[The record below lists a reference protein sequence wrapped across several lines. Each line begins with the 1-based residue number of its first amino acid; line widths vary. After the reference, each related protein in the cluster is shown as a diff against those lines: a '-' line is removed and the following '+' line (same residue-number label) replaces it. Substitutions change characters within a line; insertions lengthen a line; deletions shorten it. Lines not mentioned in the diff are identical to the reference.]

1 MFISLKKH
9 NKILAETKKELEDA
23 KKELED
29 TKKNNCDQFTKIHE
43 LEKNFDKE
51 LEKQVKQKIDW
62 YNEFAEKLLKES
74 KKYDNLIETQLGD
87 FFPDE
92 EYKIARL
99 LIQKY
104 LDKNEFIKK
113 LNNDISKMWHEI
125 WSRED
130 LFNKYIDSL
139 QHNGETKFFY
149 QTNYSTDIEKH
160 KTFYIAFLEQID
172 KLKSEL
178 ELAKQ
183 ELATQVANNITLTNE
198 LKIRDENKM
207 TPPPPP
213 AIPPIQ
219 DIKGF

>member
-1 MFISLKKH
+1 MFITLKKH
-9 NKILAETKKELEDA
+9 NKILAEAKKELENTKKELENT
-23 KKELED
+23 KKELEN
-29 TKKNNCDQFTKIHE
+29 TKKSNYDQFTKIHE

-62 YNEFAEKLLKES
+62 YNKFAEKLLKES
-74 KKYDNLIETQLGD
+74 KKYDNLTETQLGD
-87 FFPDE
+87 FVPDE

-104 LDKNEFIKK
+104 LDKDEFIKK
-113 LNNDISKMWHEI
+113 LNDDISKMWHEI
-125 WSRED
+125 RSRED

-139 QHNGETKFFY
+139 KHNGETKFFY

-183 ELATQVANNITLTNE
+183 ELATQVANNIILKNE
-198 LKIRDENKM
+198 INKLKGVK
-207 TPPPPP
+207 
-213 AIPPIQ
+213 
-219 DIKGF
+219 